1 MSVIPGG
8 SHDLRLASDE
18 DSPPTTA
25 INLVLAED
33 EEGGRRWKEIRVA
46 PLPPPKSEG
55 ELQWTNRDPRVDYV
69 LAKSDWS
76 GGALQPVWRSD
87 EPNKYARND
96 GCDPRWE
103 NLLTIGMDRT
113 PADFLVRNGGAEQN
127 ATTGWTV
134 GSNVTH
140 TIVTTSPRSGS
151 YVHQL
156 VLASASSAAGTL
168 MYQDLAFHA
177 TPWRGTQVTVT
188 VWVKRTGGSDS
199 GIILR
204 VGDGNSNTD
213 SSASTS
219 SSWARLAV
227 THTVH
232 ASSSDKVRIELRN
245 SADPTADHTFH
256 VDDISVTPTGGVTW
270 VGTAEVA
277 DTLYAAVGRGIV
289 KWNETNDVWDL
300 VFYSANAATDIIEYF
315 GNIYVATGAGNAYL
329 YGTGTTWT
337 SSNDAASNDA
347 VYFTVNR
354 NRLWKS
360 DSTYLVR
367 SSISPING
375 TPSSSI
381 EDAPAGSNWSA
392 AYTVG
397 DSDRSITALYNLW
410 DTIVVGKED
419 GMHIF
424 KRYYNDGTDANEF
437 ENITNDYE
445 SLVSPDNF
453 ARGATRAGWLYL
465 ASSQQGLIRFNTQ
478 TIEDISDTFFE
489 PRLSSIGGRPWAFAA
504 DPTQMWMLV
513 DTPTA
518 DTSTSKTVWLA
529 SLRLKGEEWR
539 YHLMQTVPIGD
550 INYLSANRGYLY
562 GLGRL
567 YDGTAYVAASYRWT
581 LPTKNVAPAYDASP
595 AILASASIEDPVW
608 DGQSP
613 DADKAYLSVSIIC
626 EDLDAEHT
634 IRMRYGLDGAAP
646 TTTTLAT
653 FNGSARVQTAYFNT
667 VTTPESAAIGR
678 TIQPEWTFTTD
689 DEVSPKM
696 FAYAIHSTL
705 RPERVRAWECFV
717 WIGDSVPLRNGFP
730 EPVAKANMVS
740 ALDTLETQV
749 YPLVLTHDF
758 DQVGAETTV
767 RVHILALERQPE
779 DSSQAVEGMEVWRL
793 VLQEANTS

>member
-18 DSPPTTA
+18 AASPTTA
-25 INLVLAED
+25 IDLVLAED

-96 GCDPRWE
+96 GCDPRWD

-168 MYQDLAFHA
+168 MYQDLAYHN
-177 TPWRGTQVTVT
+177 TPWRGTQITVT

-204 VGDGNSNTD
+204 VGDGVGTTD

-256 VDDISVTPTGGVTW
+256 VDDISVTPTGGVVW

-277 DTLYAAVGRGIV
+277 DLLYAAVGRSIV
-289 KWNETNDVWDL
+289 RWNETNDVWDL
-300 VFYSANAATDIIEYF
+300 MFYADDAATDIIEYF
-315 GNIYVATGAGNAYL
+315 GNIYVARGAGNAYL
-329 YGTGTTWT
+329 YGTGTSWN
-337 SSNDAASNDA
+337 SSNDTASNDA
-347 VYFTVNR
+347 VYFIVNR

-367 SSISPING
+367 SSI
-375 TPSSSI
+375 
-381 EDAPAGSNWSA
+381 APTNTAGSNWSA
-392 AYTVG
+392 AYIVG
-397 DSDRSITALYNLW
+397 SSDRSITALYNLW

-419 GMHIF
+419 GMHIY
-424 KRYYNDGTDANEF
+424 KRYYNDGGDANEF
-437 ENITNDYE
+437 ENVTNDYT
-445 SLVSPDNF
+445 SLVSADNF

-465 ASSQQGLIRFNTQ
+465 ASAQQGLIRFNTQ

-513 DTPTA
+513 DTPTDDA
-518 DTSTSKTVWLA
+518 TASKTVWLA

-550 INYLSANRGYLY
+550 INALAANRGYLY

-581 LPTKNVAPAYDASP
+581 LPSQNVAPAYDVSP
-595 AILASASIEDPVW
+595 AILTTSSIEEPVW

-613 DADKAYLSVSIIC
+613 DADKAYLSISIIC
-626 EDLDAEHT
+626 EDLDDEHT
-634 IRMRYGLDGAAP
+634 IRVRYGLDGADP
-646 TTTTLAT
+646 TTTTLTT
-653 FNGSARVQTAYFNT
+653 FSGSGRVQTAYFNT
-667 VTTPESAAIGR
+667 VTDPESAAVGR
-678 TIQPEWTFTTD
+678 TIQTEWTLTTD

-696 FAYAIHSTL
+696 YAYAIHSTL
-705 RPERVRAWECFV
+705 RPERVRAWECHV
-717 WIGDSVPLRNGFP
+717 WVGDSVPLRNGFP
-730 EPVAKANMVS
+730 EPVGKAAMVS

-767 RVHILALERQPE
+767 RVHILSLERQPE

>member
-18 DSPPTTA
+18 SASPTTA
-25 INLVLAED
+25 IDLILAED
-33 EEGGRRWKEIRVA
+33 EEGGRRWQELRV
-46 PLPPPKSEG
+46 PSIPPRQSSG
-55 ELQWTNRDPRVDYV
+55 ELTWTHRDPKVDFV
-69 LAKSDWS
+69 LGKTDWS
-76 GGALQPVWRSD
+76 GGALQAVWKSD
-87 EPNKYARND
+87 EPNKYAKND

-140 TIVTTSPRSGS
+140 TIVAGAAQSGSGS

-168 MYQDLAFHA
+168 MYQDLAWHA
-177 TPWRGTQVTVT
+177 TPWQGTQITVT

-245 SADPTADHTFH
+245 SADPTADHTFQ
-256 VDDISVTPTGGVTW
+256 VDDISVTPTGGVVW
-270 VGTAEVA
+270 VGTAETA
-277 DTLYAAVGRGIV
+277 DRLYAAVGRGIV
-289 KWNETNDVWDL
+289 RWNETTDVWDL
-300 VFYSANAATDIIEYF
+300 VFYEDDVATDITEYF
-315 GNIYVATGAGNAYL
+315 GNIYVARGAGNAYL
-329 YGTGTTWT
+329 YGTGTSWN
-337 SSNDAASNDA
+337 SSNDTASSDA
-347 VYFTVNR
+347 VYFIVNR

-367 SSISPING
+367 SSI
-375 TPSSSI
+375 
-381 EDAPAGSNWSA
+381 APTNTAGSNWSA

-397 DSDRSITALYNLW
+397 SSDKSITALYNLW

-419 GMHIF
+419 GMHIY
-424 KRYYNDGTDANEF
+424 KRYYNDGGDANEF
-437 ENITNDYE
+437 ENVTNDYT
-445 SLVSPDNF
+445 SLVSTDNF

-513 DTPTA
+513 DTPTDDA
-518 DTSTSKTVWLA
+518 TASKTVWLA

-550 INYLSANRGYLY
+550 INALAANRGYLY
-562 GLGRL
+562 GMGRL
-567 YDGTAYVAASYRWT
+567 WDGTAYVAASYRWT

-608 DGQSP
+608 DGQTP

-626 EDLDAEHT
+626 EDLDSDHT
-634 IRMRYGLDGAAP
+634 IRMRYGLDGEAP
-646 TTTTLAT
+646 TTKTLAT
-653 FNGSARVQTAYFNT
+653 FSGSSRVQTAYFNT

-717 WIGDSVPLRNGFP
+717 WIGDSVPLRNGFQ
-730 EPVAKANMVS
+730 EPVAKVNMVS
-740 ALDTLETQV
+740 KLDTLETQV

-767 RVHILALERQPE
+767 RVHILSLERQPE
-779 DSSQAVEGMEVWRL
+779 DSSQAIEGMEVWRL

>member
-1 MSVIPGG
+1 MSVVPGG

-18 DSPPTTA
+18 TASPTTA
-25 INLVLAED
+25 IDLVLAED
-33 EEGGRRWKEIRVA
+33 EEGGRRWQELRV
-46 PLPPPKSEG
+46 PSIPPRQSSG
-55 ELQWTNRDPRVDYV
+55 ELTWTHRDPKVDFV
-69 LAKSDWS
+69 LGKTDWS
-76 GGALQPVWRSD
+76 GGALQAVWSSD
-87 EPNKYARND
+87 EPNKYSKND

-127 ATTGWTV
+127 ATTGWTA

-140 TIVTTSPRSGS
+140 TIVTTSPHSGS
-151 YVHQL
+151 YTHQL

-168 MYQDLAFHA
+168 MYQDLAWHT
-177 TPWRGTQVTVT
+177 TPWRGTQITVT
-188 VWVKRTGGSDS
+188 AWVKRTGGSDS

-256 VDDISVTPTGGVTW
+256 VDDISVTPTGGVVW

-375 TPSSSI
+375 TPSSFVS
-381 EDAPAGSNWSA
+381 DSPAGSNWTA

-397 DSDRSITALYNLW
+397 DSDRSITGLYNLW

-419 GMHIF
+419 GLHIY
-424 KRYYNDGTDANEF
+424 KRYYNDGSDANEF

-445 SLVSPDNF
+445 SLVSGDNF

-550 INYLSANRGYLY
+550 INHLSANNGYLY

-567 YDGTAYVAASYRWT
+567 YDGTAYVAASYRWK

-595 AILASASIEDPVW
+595 AILASASMEDSIW

-653 FNGSARVQTAYFNT
+653 FNGAGRVQTAYFNT
-667 VTTPESAAIGR
+667 VTTPESAAVGR

-689 DEVSPKM
+689 DEVSPKL

-717 WIGDSVPLRNGFP
+717 WVGDSVPLRNGFP
-730 EPVAKANMVS
+730 APVAKATMMS

-758 DQVGAETTV
+758 DQVGSETTI
-767 RVHILALERQPE
+767 RVHILALEKQPE
-779 DSSQAVEGMEVWRL
+779 DSSQAVEGMEVWRI

>member
-1 MSVIPGG
+1 
-8 SHDLRLASDE
+8 
-18 DSPPTTA
+18 
-25 INLVLAED
+25 
-33 EEGGRRWKEIRVA
+33 
-46 PLPPPKSEG
+46 
-55 ELQWTNRDPRVDYV
+55 
-69 LAKSDWS
+69 
-76 GGALQPVWRSD
+76 
-87 EPNKYARND
+87 
-96 GCDPRWE
+96 
-103 NLLTIGMDRT
+103 
-113 PADFLVRNGGAEQN
+113 
-127 ATTGWTV
+127 
-134 GSNVTH
+134 
-140 TIVTTSPRSGS
+140 
-151 YVHQL
+151 
-156 VLASASSAAGTL
+156 
-168 MYQDLAFHA
+168 MYQDLEYHN
-177 TPWRGTQVTVT
+177 TPWRGTQITVT

-204 VGDGNSNTD
+204 VGDGVGTTD

-227 THTVH
+227 THTVD
-232 ASSSDKVRIELRN
+232 SSSASKVRIELRN

-256 VDDISVTPTGGVTW
+256 VDDISVTPTGGVVW
-270 VGTAEVA
+270 VGTAETA
-277 DTLYAAVGRGIV
+277 DTLYAAVGRSIV

-300 VFYSANAATDIIEYF
+300 VFYADDATTDIIEYF
-315 GNIYVATGAGNAYL
+315 GNIYVAKGAGNPYL
-329 YGTGTTWT
+329 YGTGTTWN
-337 SSNDAASNDA
+337 SSNDTASSDA
-347 VYFTVNR
+347 VYFIVNR

-360 DSTYLVR
+360 DSTNLVR
-367 SSISPING
+367 S
-375 TPSSSI
+375 TL
-381 EDAPAGSNWSA
+381 APTNTSGSNWSA

-397 DSDRSITALYNLW
+397 SSDRSITALYNLW

-419 GMHIF
+419 GMHIY
-424 KRYYNDGTDANEF
+424 KRYYNDGGDANEF
-437 ENITNDYE
+437 ENVTNDYT
-445 SLVSPDNF
+445 SLVSADNF

-465 ASSQQGLIRFNTQ
+465 ASAQQGLIRFNTQ

-513 DTPTA
+513 DTPTDDA
-518 DTSTSKTVWLA
+518 TASKTVWLA

-550 INYLSANRGYLY
+550 INALAANRGYLY
-562 GLGRL
+562 GMGRL
-567 YDGTAYVAASYRWT
+567 WDGTAYVAASYRWT

-595 AILASASIEDPVW
+595 AILASASIEDSVW
-608 DGQSP
+608 DGQTP

-626 EDLDAEHT
+626 EDLDDEHT

-653 FNGSARVQTAYFNT
+653 FSGSGRVQTAYFNT
-667 VTTPESAAIGR
+667 VTSPESAAIGR

-730 EPVAKANMVS
+730 EPVAKVTMVNI
-740 ALDTLETQV
+740 LDTLETQV

-767 RVHILALERQPE
+767 RVHILSLERQPE